1 MDFTII
7 AYAIPFLLT
16 GAKTTLLISVFG
28 VGLGLP
34 FGILV
39 ALARTSRNRLV
50 CTAADAYC
58 AVFRGTP
65 MLVQIFVIYYG
76 LGQVGFFRSNPV
88 IWWLIG
94 DGLHAAILAV
104 LLNTGAYTAEIFRTA
119 LLSLPRGL
127 IEAAEACGM
136 SPWIILRRIKFPL
149 ALRQALPSYS
159 SEVAI
164 IVKESSL
171 ASTIAVLE
179 ITGWAKR
186 LMSETFA
193 IMDIFIITSVFYLT
207 LNVVGLTA
215 LKLLERQ
222 LWFERRSTRRK
233 ATSLCPS

>member
-1 MDFTII
+1 
-7 AYAIPFLLT
+7 
-16 GAKTTLLISVFG
+16 
-28 VGLGLP
+28 
-34 FGILV
+34 
-39 ALARTSRNRLV
+39 
-50 CTAADAYC
+50 
-58 AVFRGTP
+58 
-65 MLVQIFVIYYG
+65 
-76 LGQVGFFRSNPV
+76 
-88 IWWLIG
+88 

-119 LLSLPRGL
+119 FLSLPRGL

-222 LWFERRSTRRK
+222 LWF
-233 ATSLCPS
+233 

>member
-1 MDFTII
+1 MDFTIV
-7 AYAIPFLLT
+7 AYAVPFLLT
-16 GAKTTLLISVFG
+16 GARTTLLISVFG

-34 FGILV
+34 FGILL
-39 ALARTSRNRLV
+39 ALARTSGNRLV
-50 CTAADAYC
+50 RQVADAFC

-76 LGQVGFFRSNPV
+76 LAQVGFLRANPV

-94 DGLHAAILAV
+94 NGLHASILAV
-104 LLNTGAYTAEIFRTA
+104 LFNTGAYTAEIFRTA
-119 LLSLPRGL
+119 FQSLPRGP

-136 SPWIILRRIKFPL
+136 SPWIVFCRIKFPL
-149 ALRQALPSYS
+149 AFRQALPSYS

-171 ASTIAVLE
+171 ASTITVLE

-207 LNVVGLTA
+207 INVVGLTA

-222 LWFERRSTRRK
+222 LSFERHSTRRK
-233 ATSLCPS
+233 APSPCPT